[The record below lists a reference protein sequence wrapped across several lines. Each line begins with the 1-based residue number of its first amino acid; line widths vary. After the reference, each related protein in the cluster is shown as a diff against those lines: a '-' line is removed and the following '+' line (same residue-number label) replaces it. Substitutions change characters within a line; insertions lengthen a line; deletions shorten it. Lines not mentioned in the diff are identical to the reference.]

1 MAPPERRCKPCFT
14 STAAPLQAVTAKGWK
29 GVSATA
35 AAVSRAGTGIT
46 ARSSAVLDSEM
57 AQ

>member
-1 MAPPERRCKPCFT
+1 
-14 STAAPLQAVTAKGWK
+14 LQAVTAKGWK